1 MNDRAVLLVAAADV
15 PQALAALIKAGMRAV
30 VE

>member
-1 MNDRAVLLVAAADV
+1 VLFVAAADV